1 MNGSYLN
8 WARKLSG
15 SFQPSLEKKSSWLC
29 TCPDRS
35 LTNFSVWV
43 VPWSSSISNTSPLSF
58 MRMFAPN
65 WRMIVIGVNGGMNC
79 CLPSVDMGS
88 SSTRNR
94 INPFTPTIPAGKSR
108 TCTTLAEPIPPHV
121 AIMLVGVTSMGTG
134 PCRLRSRSHHRRAAD
149 DPTTGCCAPV
159 SCQAT
164 SWSQDQ
170 TNKLRMLRI
179 RVAHHHSLGSTIKQH
194 VRRQIMQL
202 CKGTSWQKKNS
213 WL

>member
-1 MNGSYLN
+1 MNGSCLS

-15 SFQPSLEKKSSWLC
+15 IFQPSLEKKFSWLC

-43 VPWSSSISNTSPLSF
+43 VPRQSSISNTSPLSF
-58 MRMFAPN
+58 IRMFAPN

-94 INPFTPTIPAGKSR
+94 ITPFTPKIPAVKSR
-108 TCTTLAEPIPPHV
+108 TCTTLAVPIPPHV
-121 AIMLVGVTSMGTG
+121 AIMLVGVTSTGIG

-149 DPTTGCCAPV
+149 EPTTGCCAPV
-159 SCQAT
+159 SVKPRAGP
-164 SWSQDQ
+164 
-170 TNKLRMLRI
+170 RI
-179 RVAHHHSLGSTIKQH
+179 KPLNSGCFGSELHSTTVLEAPSNN
-194 VRRQIMQL
+194 M
-202 CKGTSWQKKNS
+202 
-213 WL
+213 